1 MAPKKPR
8 DRKRQ
13 TKINFSPAPKSSPAT
28 RSSAATTMGNSP
40 SRPNLTAMQP
50 KKAPSRASKNNKKD
64 FWGED
69 ALAKGIREGKELGKL
84 LHSSRPDYS
93 ESDSADSTPPE
104 EDEPLAL
111 VMSRNYK
118 ALATPSDRSDDDVDE
133 EDEVPVEEP
142 KSRKR
147 RRAATP
153 NDSDDEEPTVT
164 VVPRKR
170 QKRVKTESDSS
181 EKPKKKKKKDKK
193 DNKRSK
199 KKESTSEEEETQPAP
214 RSSRRRAVKKA
225 PTPDEDEEDDIPLTP
240 APRSRRKTTRQPSP
254 PVEREE
260 EQSPPRSTRRRLK
273 RRKSSSED
281 EEEASGRGDVVSGE
295 EESGEK
301 LILVCRLRSRGFLGA
316 ILTTLALQSASL
328 WISYL
333 LSHPR
338 SCSARHSR
346 VQQPRCANAAVYPKV
361 SLDLE
366 QWCATTKTSKRYVK
380 EAPLDITSP

>member
-170 QKRVKTESDSS
+170 QKRD
-181 EKPKKKKKKDKK
+181 
-193 DNKRSK
+193 
-199 KKESTSEEEETQPAP
+199 
-214 RSSRRRAVKKA
+214 
-225 PTPDEDEEDDIPLTP
+225 
-240 APRSRRKTTRQPSP
+240 
-254 PVEREE
+254 
-260 EQSPPRSTRRRLK
+260 
-273 RRKSSSED
+273 
-281 EEEASGRGDVVSGE
+281 
-295 EESGEK
+295 
-301 LILVCRLRSRGFLGA
+301 
-316 ILTTLALQSASL
+316 
-328 WISYL
+328 
-333 LSHPR
+333 
-338 SCSARHSR
+338 
-346 VQQPRCANAAVYPKV
+346 
-361 SLDLE
+361 
-366 QWCATTKTSKRYVK
+366 
-380 EAPLDITSP
+380 